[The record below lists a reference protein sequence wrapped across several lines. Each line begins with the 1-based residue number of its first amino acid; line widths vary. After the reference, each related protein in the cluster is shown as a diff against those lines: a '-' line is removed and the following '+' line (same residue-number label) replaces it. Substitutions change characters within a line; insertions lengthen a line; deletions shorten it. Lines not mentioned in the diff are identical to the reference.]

1 MTTHCLFAWLA
12 CAACAACSAGP
23 LRTQLTE
30 PLAAA
35 ERIAIVAS
43 ERGPRGA
50 RLVVIDERGD
60 RQFELVEPART
71 TVRDTNPAI
80 SPDRA
85 WMVFASTRDRP
96 LDQTSLWIV
105 RLGVEAVPV
114 RLTGGADAIDSHPV
128 WTPDGRAIV
137 FASTRGG
144 GDFDLWRLPLE
155 RGRATAPP
163 IALTDAPGHEV
174 TPTIARDGTIV
185 YAAVRTGDGQGGTT
199 SHLEERAVDGTIRQ
213 LTLGP
218 ADSAPALAPDG
229 ETIAFARPQRRDASM
244 DSELWRMT
252 RTTKPTRLIDLPLT
266 DETGPVWSLDGRY
279 VFATSVLRG
288 DEGRPLFSSVVF
300 VDLAETPVRARML
313 KDRAGAL
320 ARLTPALATTSLDA
334 DALRSD
340 PEYLPELANIMAAAI
355 AEQRMQR

>member
-1 MTTHCLFAWLA
+1 
-12 CAACAACSAGP
+12 
-23 LRTQLTE
+23 
-30 PLAAA
+30 
-35 ERIAIVAS
+35 
-43 ERGPRGA
+43 
-50 RLVVIDERGD
+50 
-60 RQFELVEPART
+60 
-71 TVRDTNPAI
+71 
-80 SPDRA
+80 
-85 WMVFASTRDRP
+85 MVFASTRDRP
-96 LDQTSLWIV
+96 LDETSLWIV
-105 RLGVEAVPV
+105 PLGVEAVPV
-114 RLTGGADAIDSHPV
+114 RLTDAAGVIDSHPV

-163 IALTDAPGHEV
+163 SALTDAPGHEV
-174 TPTIARDGTIV
+174 TPAIARDGSIV
-185 YAAVRTGDGQGGTT
+185 YAAVRPAAGPGEETT
-199 SHLEERAVDGTIRQ
+199 SYLEERARDGTIRQ

-229 ETIAFARPQRRDASM
+229 ETIAFARPHRRDAST

-252 RTTKPTRLIDLPLT
+252 RTTEPTRLIDLPLT
-266 DETGPVWSLDGRY
+266 DETGPVWSLDGRF

-288 DEGRPLFSSVVF
+288 DAGRPLFSSVVF
-300 VDLAETPVRARML
+300 VDLAETPIRARML

-334 DALRSD
+334 DALRTD